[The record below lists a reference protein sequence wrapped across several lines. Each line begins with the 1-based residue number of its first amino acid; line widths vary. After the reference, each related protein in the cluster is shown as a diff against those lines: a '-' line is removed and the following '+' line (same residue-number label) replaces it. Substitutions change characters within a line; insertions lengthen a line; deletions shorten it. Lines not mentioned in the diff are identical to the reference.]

1 MTSSIVTLAVI
12 ATMYIMG
19 GPVVSAAAPTF
30 DENPTACPDGFVLTA
45 SAKDDPTEIAT
56 TNSNSDFDDDDF
68 DDDDELGP
76 CPIEEEPAGIIE
88 EELEPFPGIDG
99 PLKVNP
105 RESGCKP
112 YTPCPAGWYTAVG
125 FDEQI
130 TPVCKP
136 CPTGYFKALPSTN
149 GETEDWEAVC
159 RSRTVCS
166 PGTYT
171 SVAAAESRTENHQP
185 TCISCEEGKF
195 MRFNPS
201 PYDTNECEPHRP
213 CQPGTYRASLG
224 TRTSNT
230 ICPVCPTGFFSDT
243 EDADACTPYAVC
255 PAGKY
260 TINTW
265 SKTKDLT
272 CTACGTGKFNQNS
285 VIVWASQND
294 PGPCHTPE
302 TTKEIC
308 RNWTPCGPGMYAAAL
323 GTAATDTVCLPC
335 PINTFFVGGNHF
347 SEKCFDLTPCP
358 PGEFQSNTVPT
369 SGASQ
374 PNKCQPCPSDR
385 YKPSVSPGVLAPDD
399 PDLCQSQPTCPKGT
413 HTPVAKDS
421 SQMTVEVG
429 TDGCVACSAGQ
440 YQPLELPTT
449 SVSSC
454 DTITLCEAGT
464 FTSKIGTP
472 ESDAECAPCSETT
485 YQPNASLSFN
495 DTELDCPEPHRA
507 PCEAGAYTSTAAT
520 AARASTCTSCP
531 SGTYK
536 SAASG
541 TIFQPEQASI
551 SCTQKPVC
559 GPGESTSPTQPP
571 DDKTALQN
579 PECTACATGTF
590 KPGPSANAWDVA
602 AQSVS
607 TSEICM
613 PHTLCPSGTYT
624 SKAGSATEDTTCTN
638 CPSGSFKPFASAS
651 TTETDSCHAWVPK
664 PGCCREISSEID
676 VNGDSVDV
684 SSAADANTVSVQT
697 FPAVP
702 GAAAGTKC
710 EIACENDETCTAV
723 EVEVDL
729 TSDTAAATCEF
740 HTGTI
745 NAATR
750 AGNACKK
757 NHFCMIKNAVPSAAK
772 EIDDAQWTAK
782 SGCCRENSELGKFT
796 HNENVIVV
804 NILIPNSVSDAVVAC
819 KQECDAMEGCT
830 AVEVRRFSK
839 AKTPY
844 FKCELHTADI
854 NSATRSSKSCKQAK
868 CEIKK

>member
-19 GPVVSAAAPTF
+19 GPVVSAATPTF
-30 DENPTACPDGFVLTA
+30 DENPTTCPDGFVLTA

-56 TNSNSDFDDDDF
+56 TNNNSDFGDF
-68 DDDDELGP
+68 DIDDIISELGP
-76 CPIEEEPAGIIE
+76 CPIEEELAAIQIS
-88 EELEPFPGIDG
+88 FPGIDG

-136 CPTGYFKALPSTN
+136 CPSGYFKADASSAN

-159 RSRTVCS
+159 LPRTVCP
-166 PGTYT
+166 PGSYT
-171 SVAAAESRTENHQP
+171 KVAVAESRTENPLP

-195 MRFNPS
+195 MRFISS
-201 PYDTNECEPHRP
+201 PYDTNECETHRP
-213 CQPGTYRASLG
+213 CQPGTYRDSVG
-224 TRTSNT
+224 TSTSNT
-230 ICPVCPTGFFSDT
+230 ICPVCPHYHYSDA
-243 EDADACTPYAVC
+243 ENQAACTEYSVC

-260 TINTW
+260 TTNVW

-272 CTACGTGKFNQNS
+272 CTDCPTDTFNAMDFPLGRAAADS
-285 VIVWASQND
+285 L
-294 PGPCHTPE
+294 GPCQTPSPISE
-302 TTKEIC
+302 TCTPWSPCYPGTKV
-308 RNWTPCGPGMYAAAL
+308 AAL
-323 GTAATDTVCLPC
+323 GTAATDTRCSPC
-335 PINTFFVGGNHF
+335 PKGTWYPGSHF
-347 SEKCFDLTPCP
+347 GSKCIDLIPCP
-358 PGEFQSNTVPT
+358 PGEFQSNTAPEFGGT
-369 SGASQ
+369 Q
-374 PNKCQPCPSDR
+374 NNRCQPCPSDR
-385 YKPSVSPGVLAPDD
+385 YKPSVSPGVLAPD

-449 SVSSC
+449 TVSAC

-472 ESDAECAPCSETT
+472 ESDAECTPCSETT

-495 DTELDCPEPHRA
+495 DTEFDCPEPHRA
-507 PCEAGAYTSTAAT
+507 PCEAGAYTSAAAT
-520 AARASTCTSCP
+520 AVSPSTCTSCP

-541 TIFQPEQASI
+541 TISELEQAST

-559 GPGESTSPTQPP
+559 GPGEYTSPTQPE

-579 PECTACATGTF
+579 PVCTACATGTF
-590 KPGPSANAWDVA
+590 KPGSSANAWGVVA

-613 PHTLCPSGTYT
+613 PHTPCPSGTYT
-624 SKAGSATEDTTCTN
+624 SKAGSATEDATCTN

-664 PGCCREISSEID
+664 PGCCREISNEID

-772 EIDDAQWTAK
+772 AIDVAQWEAK
-782 SGCCRENSELGKFT
+782 SGCCREVSELGKFT

-854 NSATRSSKSCKQAK
+854 NSASRSSKSCKQAK

>member
-68 DDDDELGP
+68 DDDELGP

-105 RESGCKP
+105 RDSGCKP

-125 FDEQI
+125 FDEQAV

-136 CPTGYFKALPSTN
+136 CPSGYFKDASSAN
-149 GETEDWEAVC
+149 GETEDWQAVC
-159 RSRTVCS
+159 APRSRCL

-171 SVAAAESRTENHQP
+171 SGPVAESRTEDLEP
-185 TCISCEEGKF
+185 TCTNCPDGKY
-195 MRFNPS
+195 RSRSSS
-201 PYDTNECEPHRP
+201 PYYTSECEPHRP
-213 CQPGTYRASLG
+213 CQPGTYRVG
-224 TRTSNT
+224 PGDRTSNT
-230 ICPVCPTGFFSDT
+230 RCVVCPTGEYSDT